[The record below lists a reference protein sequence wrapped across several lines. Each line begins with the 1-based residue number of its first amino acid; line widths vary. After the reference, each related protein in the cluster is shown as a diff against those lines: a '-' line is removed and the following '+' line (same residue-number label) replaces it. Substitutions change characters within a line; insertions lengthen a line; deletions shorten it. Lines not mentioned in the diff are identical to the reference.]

1 MMFWSVCLFERFP
14 ERYGF
19 CINHPHRCHLL
30 QLLLSSGKGA
40 MDWVGKVMYNIKL
53 GLFVIYVLLN
63 RRLIW
68 MDLRELTP
76 GQSHSLLLK
85 TLLHC
90 NRIT

>member
-1 MMFWSVCLFERFP
+1 
-14 ERYGF
+14 
-19 CINHPHRCHLL
+19 
-30 QLLLSSGKGA
+30 